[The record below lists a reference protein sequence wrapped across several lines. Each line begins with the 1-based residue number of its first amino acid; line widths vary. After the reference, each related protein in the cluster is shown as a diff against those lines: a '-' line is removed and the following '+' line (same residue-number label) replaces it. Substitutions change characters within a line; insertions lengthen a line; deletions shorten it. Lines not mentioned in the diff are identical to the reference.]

1 MSCETLIVAGS
12 KFAWCCLGLE
22 LTDNREW
29 MGTFSLLQLA
39 VVMHYAE
46 FVLLH
51 VYVAFTV
58 LKQDKPSTA
67 QLLLFS

>member
-1 MSCETLIVAGS
+1 MSCGTLIVAGS
-12 KFAWCCLGLE
+12 KFSWCCLGLE

-51 VYVAFTV
+51 VACTV
-58 LKQDKPSTA
+58 LKQDKPSTSSG
-67 QLLLFS
+67 LLLGS